1 MACILLGKRWFFGK
15 FQFNDFYLLI
25 VHYHIAKFEKNLWE
39 GPEILAYKMLGVQP
53 DICPKKGFLGKF
65 HLSDFLSI

>member
-1 MACILLGKRWFFGK
+1 MACILLGKRLFFGK

-53 DICPKKGFLGKF
+53 DQNCPFVPKK
-65 HLSDFLSI
+65 DFWENST